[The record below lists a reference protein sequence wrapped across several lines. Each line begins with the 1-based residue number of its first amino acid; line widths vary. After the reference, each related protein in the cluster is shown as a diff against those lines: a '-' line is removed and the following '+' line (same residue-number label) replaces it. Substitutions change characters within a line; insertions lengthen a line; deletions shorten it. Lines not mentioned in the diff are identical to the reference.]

1 MKCRPVWAKPKTR
14 GGCGNQKFV
23 SLDGRRHRTGADDYI
38 QTLSKITGWTNV
50 SNCRQF
56 FSRHTI
62 AHHDALLNV
71 SRQLIWLTIQSNSRP
86 YSPLAMA
93 SRAAQ
98 ASATVLFLVIV
109 SPRVT
114 TLFNVSASNISLG
127 STPRRR
133 ETVMHDNISSKRK
146 TLTSTYSQIC

>member
-1 MKCRPVWAKPKTR
+1 MHSCSNEFLGKFSNPKMSNRPTAKC
-14 GGCGNQKFV
+14 
-23 SLDGRRHRTGADDYI
+23 S
-38 QTLSKITGWTNV
+38 S
-50 SNCRQF
+50 
-56 FSRHTI
+56 
-62 AHHDALLNV
+62 HDALLNV

-133 ETVMHDNISSKRK
+133 ETLCKGARSVTRLLLSVLSCVTTSPNSRSPRCKIAARIQYTVSTSS
-146 TLTSTYSQIC
+146 S